1 MEKIDLSKNPEQAQR
16 VKQMKQELDDW
27 MRSVIRSING
37 KDYQA
42 LK

>member
-1 MEKIDLSKNPEQAQR
+1 MEKTDLSQDPEQAQR
-16 VKQMKQELDDW
+16 VKQMQQELDAW

-42 LK
+42 SK